1 MSGLN
6 ITDFVKRPGLG
17 RIGRQIK
24 VRANFFEIKKL
35 PDANIH
41 QCNVTITPEV
51 PPALNRKIY
60 KYFEEINSEALG
72 KIKPV
77 YDGRKNLYTAKPL
90 PFGGNA
96 ATFVVT
102 LPEDDGAPTGKRPPC
117 AFKIKMNKAAV
128 INMEELHRFLDG
140 RCKISNNI
148 LTG

>member
-17 RIGRQIK
+17 RVGRQIK

-41 QCNVTITPEV
+41 HYDVTITPEV

-60 KYFEEINSEALG
+60 KHFEEINSEALG

-90 PFGGNA
+90 PFRGM
-96 ATFVVT
+96 ATFDVS
-102 LPEDDGAPTGKRPPC
+102 LPEDDGAPTGKRLPRS
-117 AFKIKMNKAAV
+117 FKVRIKKAAV

-140 RCKISNNI
+140 KCKISNNI